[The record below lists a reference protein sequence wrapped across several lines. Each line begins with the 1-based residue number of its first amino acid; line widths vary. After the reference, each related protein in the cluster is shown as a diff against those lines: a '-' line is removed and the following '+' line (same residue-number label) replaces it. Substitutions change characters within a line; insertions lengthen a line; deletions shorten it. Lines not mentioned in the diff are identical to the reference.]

1 MIDSIK
7 QNAPYDLIFFGLG
20 QDCQPYISFFLAEA
34 KKISQNY
41 KTKLIIGENGSTDH
55 TFSEIQK
62 ELLNQDQP
70 LDLDLVDTTFV
81 EKYSDRVVRL
91 SKARQKLL
99 DHIKKKNI
107 QAKYICVIDLDNV
120 LDQSLIEENIKKMI
134 LILEKKKNKY
144 FAVSAKSK
152 PYYYDILNFENQ
164 ENLNIDI
171 LELMNDKKISSYFKR
186 RKKIYSL
193 QDKLTRLGN
202 IESIS
207 SFNGMCLYF
216 FNEYIKSTYYCLD
229 SAGKIIPEHL
239 NLNRIIGRNTGKKI
253 LISKDI
259 LLSMPAEHKPLF
271 NIINFLS
278 SKIYKYFHLLKKN
291 KPY

>member
-7 QNAPYDLIFFGLG
+7 QNAPYDLIFFGLA
-20 QDCQPYISFFLAEA
+20 QNCQPYISYFFAEA
-34 KKISQNY
+34 KKISQKY

-70 LDLDLVDTTFV
+70 LDLDFVDTTFV
-81 EKYSDRVVRL
+81 EKYSNRVVRL

-99 DHIKKKNI
+99 DHIKKNNI

-134 LILEKKKNKY
+134 LILEKNKNQY
-144 FAVSAKSK
+144 FAVSAKSLA
-152 PYYYDILNFENQ
+152 YYYDILNFENE
-164 ENLNIDI
+164 ENLNFDI
-171 LELMNDKKISSYFKR
+171 LELMNDKKILSYFKR
-186 RKKIYSL
+186 KKKIYSL

-202 IESIS
+202 VESIS

-239 NLNRIIGRNTGKKI
+239 NLNRIIAKNTGKKI

-259 LLSMPAEHKPLF
+259 LLNMPVEHKPLL
-271 NIINFLS
+271 NIINFLA
-278 SKIYKYFHLLKKN
+278 SKIYKYFHLLGKN

>member
-20 QDCQPYISFFLAEA
+20 QNCQQYISFFLAEA
-34 KKISQNY
+34 KKISQKY
-41 KTKLIIGENGSTDH
+41 KTKLIIGENGSTDD

-70 LDLDLVDTTFV
+70 LDLDFVDTTFV

-134 LILEKKKNKY
+134 LILEKNKKQY

-152 PYYYDILNFENQ
+152 PYYYDILNFEDQ
-164 ENLNIDI
+164 ENSNLDI
-171 LELMNDKKISSYFKR
+171 LDLMNDKKISSYFKR
-186 RKKIYSL
+186 KKKIYFL

-229 SAGKIIPEHL
+229 SNGKIIPEHL
-239 NLNRIIGRNTGKKI
+239 NLNRIIARNTGKKI
-253 LISKDI
+253 LISEDI

-271 NIINFLS
+271 NIINFLT

-291 KPY
+291 LTK